1 MTAKT
6 ATLRQLWQRVN
17 HDDPHAF
24 LAFIVMLLATTING
38 EVPSTDD
45 LNRYLDRFIQEHGE
59 PTIEDIETILDGFS
73 GIPVTKGLC
82 DHVGFTVAARED
94 RN

>member
-1 MTAKT
+1 MA
-6 ATLRQLWQRVN
+6 AGQPRRPARVWRSSSWS
-17 HDDPHAF
+17 
-24 LAFIVMLLATTING
+24 VATTING

-73 GIPVTKGLC
+73 GVPVTKGLC
-82 DHVGFTVAARED
+82 DHVGFTLAARED